1 MPVIDTVATGAN
13 IKARMTAA
21 GKTVKDVQNACGF
34 TTGNAVYKWINGICM
49 PTIDNMVIIANTSEN
64 EGAYYV
70 VHLQCVKI
78 E

>member
-34 TTGNAVYKWINGICM
+34 TTGSAVYKWINGICM
-49 PTIDNMVIIANTSEN
+49 PTIDNMVIIADMCGVTINDI
-64 EGAYYV
+64 V
-70 VHLQCVKI
+70 VIKKS
-78 E
+78 